1 MSICLFPCLGMLGMI
16 GMFILSIFIPPTK
29 FLCLHSHVKV
39 MFNITC
45 VTQCAC
51 DTVCVD
57 VNCDYQCILYESS
70 EGLIFYAPIYR
81 VCQYPVLP

>member
-16 GMFILSIFIPPTK
+16 GMFILSIFMPPTK

-45 VTQCAC
+45 VTQCG
-51 DTVCVD
+51 V
-57 VNCDYQCILYESS
+57 ILS
-70 EGLIFYAPIYR
+70 
-81 VCQYPVLP
+81 VLM